1 MLQIDTHP
9 VLDKEYI
16 MAEVDEVQA
25 LLDQAIQAFNT
36 RDFDT
41 YFAVFSDDVEAFVGI
56 QTPFRIEGKAA
67 WRTFIEGLAALPVVT
82 NTQRHSSYRVYNGN
96 TVIVNGYFDFT
107 VVTKDEQATTLNGR
121 TSFTWVRVEGKWLIA
136 NQHYSRIFEGP

>member
-1 MLQIDTHP
+1 
-9 VLDKEYI
+9 
-16 MAEVDEVQA
+16 
-25 LLDQAIQAFNT
+25 
-36 RDFDT
+36 
-41 YFAVFSDDVEAFVGI
+41 
-56 QTPFRIEGKAA
+56 
-67 WRTFIEGLAALPVVT
+67 VVT
-82 NTQRHSSYRVYNGN
+82 YTQRHSSYRVYNGN